1 MTTSSDTK
9 ALVAERGKTHGAFED
24 HAAATQRLKSA
35 FYREHGKRQARN
47 QTPLSE
53 TQLEAVEM
61 ILHKL
66 GRIVAGDPNFADHWD
81 DIAGYA
87 VIANRTKAT
96 NPPPPLDGDED

>member
-24 HAAATQRLKSA
+24 HASATQRLTSA
-35 FYREHGKRQARN
+35 FYREHSKRQARN
-47 QTPLSE
+47 QPPLSD
-53 TQLEAVEM
+53 TQREAAEM

-96 NPPPPLDGDED
+96 DTPTTADGDED